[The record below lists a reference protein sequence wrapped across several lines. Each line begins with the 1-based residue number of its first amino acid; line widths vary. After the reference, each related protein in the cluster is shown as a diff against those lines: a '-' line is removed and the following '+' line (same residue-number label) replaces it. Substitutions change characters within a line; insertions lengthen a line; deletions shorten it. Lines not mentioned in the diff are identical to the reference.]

1 MGGASRPDSR
11 ARAGSNGRTARW
23 RSRCVGEAARRKW
36 RKANLSL
43 DTWRRGITQTEAAA
57 PPSVPPVIELCLLIL
72 LSIGLGAGFLFL
84 AWQFDGQ
91 LPRPLL
97 ALTAALVSYLE
108 YRWFLRGS
116 RPAAAI
122 KFWLK
127 MHACYL
133 LLAAVL
139 ILSLWDADQLGAE
152 GWRLFLYLA
161 ALAMP
166 ASPAL
171 IPLMYGVASFIG
183 D

>member
-1 MGGASRPDSR
+1 MGRAFRPDSR
-11 ARAGSNGRTARW
+11 AGAESNGRAPRW
-23 RSRCVGEAARRKW
+23 RRAGEAARRKW
-36 RKANLSL
+36 REANRSL
-43 DTWRRGITQTEAAA
+43 DAWRRGIAQTEAAA
-57 PPSVPPVIELCLLIL
+57 PPSVPPVIELCLLTL

-84 AWQFDGQ
+84 AWRFNGQ
-91 LPRPLL
+91 LPRPPLVL
-97 ALTAALVSYLE
+97 AAALTSFLE

>member
-1 MGGASRPDSR
+1 MGRAFRPDSR
-11 ARAGSNGRTARW
+11 AGAESNGPPPDGVAPARRRGESGARPIV
-23 RSRCVGEAARRKW
+23 RSTWAARNR
-36 RKANLSL
+36 A
-43 DTWRRGITQTEAAA
+43 DGAAA